1 MAGAPF
7 YHPCGG
13 LRLRRRAWGDPL
25 LPVVARSSV
34 DCGNRGDRGG
44 DHASRSARP
53 ATRVVSAAAPTL
65 YPMSCRPIGAR
76 QASPDLGLITPPLGR
91 CFTPAADL
99 PGLGK
104 SRMRVMRNLPVVPL
118 CTACKQKAGRVA
130 DHGAAETPATCDRSE
145 TWVLPPVRPEP
156 KAGMRAARMPRS
168 PW

>member
-118 CTACKQKAGRVA
+118 CTACKQKPVVSR
-130 DHGAAETPATCDRSE
+130 TM
-145 TWVLPPVRPEP
+145 VRPKP
-156 KAGMRAARMPRS
+156 RLLVIDRRLGCCHRFVRS
-168 PW
+168 PKPV